1 MTLLSKQDNR
11 KSFVFIQFCTPK
23 WNFLFF
29 LQLLFSWYPNQF
41 HVTIVNDIYLSFG
54 WQGFNLLDEEGVRFD
69 HDNQRYACCLLHT
82 AHKAWMVHDLR
93 PLAQCRRHLT
103 AATIGALKTK

>member
-1 MTLLSKQDNR
+1 ME
-11 KSFVFIQFCTPK
+11 FP
-23 WNFLFF
+23 FF
-29 LQLLFSWYPNQF
+29 LQLLFSWYPNRF
-41 HVTIVNDIYLSFG
+41 HVTIVNGIYLSFG

-103 AATIGALKTK
+103 AATIGALKTKWEKKYFCS